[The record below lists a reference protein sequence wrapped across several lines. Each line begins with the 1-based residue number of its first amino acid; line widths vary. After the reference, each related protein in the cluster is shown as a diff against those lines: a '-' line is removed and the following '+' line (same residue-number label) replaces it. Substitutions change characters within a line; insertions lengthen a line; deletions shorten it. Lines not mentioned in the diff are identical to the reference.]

1 MRKRVLSALVIAVLT
16 VALMSGFAVAKDLEF
31 SILVCNMSH
40 SFFVDLIK
48 GAEDAG
54 AKLGVKIVTYDA
66 QDDPAQQFRQVED
79 AIILGVDALILNP
92 TDVDAMVPAVR
103 QALNEGIPVFTVD
116 RDVRQVGQIAYIG
129 TNNVE
134 AAADGAEK
142 MLELLEAAG
151 KPKPWKVVILGNPV
165 PPLPETVRLLSVID
179 PGRKGEVKWFT
190 YDRSFR
196 QVRGLNVMQDILA
209 TADQVD
215 AVIAANDEMV

>member
-1 MRKRVLSALVIAVLT
+1 MKKRVLSALVIAVLT

-54 AKLGVKIVTYDA
+54 AELGVKIVTFDA

-116 RDVRQVGQIAYIG
+116 RTSGRLARSLSSAPTTLKQRLMALK
-129 TNNVE
+129 N
-134 AAADGAEK
+134 AR
-142 MLELLEAAG
+142 AAG
-151 KPKPWKVVILGNPV
+151 SSRQTQTLESGHPRWNPRF
-165 PPLPETVRLLSVID
+165 LRCH
-179 PGRKGEVKWFT
+179 
-190 YDRSFR
+190 
-196 QVRGLNVMQDILA
+196 
-209 TADQVD
+209 
-215 AVIAANDEMV
+215 